1 MYEIEKLVPIVARL
15 AEGYTSKESTSITF
29 DQAQH
34 LMEAVMYCIR
44 ECEQAAAFSLTSE
57 EEISAE
63 IMYEEGIRL
72 VEEKVKD
79 TLIRYNEMMTFF
91 CGYENKCL
99 LDTVEKGLPEFFK
112 WYDCR
117 FDPQN
122 TILTLDY
129 PVLFDLSQYT
139 GIDRIYNYVLC
150 IQLEQD
156 FLKKFPRE
164 LIIRILSRYNK
175 DYRLMIDNLCEVVLT
190 NVILH
195 ILSGKNVSDLRF
207 REEEY
212 ERIQMEIQGTNLS
225 DLRIRMKHAIEAFV
239 RDFYE
244 SDESMKEYLCK
255 AIDNISVRIKN
266 AADYGNI
273 RSICG

>member
-15 AEGYTSKESTSITF
+15 AESYTSKESTSITF

-44 ECEQAAAFSLTSE
+44 ECEQAAAFSLASE

-91 CGYENKCL
+91 FCYENKCL
-99 LDTVEKGLPEFFK
+99 SDTVEKGLPEFFK

-150 IQLEQD
+150 IQSEQI

-190 NVILH
+190 NVIVH
-195 ILSGKNVSDLRF
+195 ILSGKNISDLKF
-207 REEEY
+207 SEEEY

-244 SDESMKEYLCK
+244 SDENMKKYLCK

-273 RSICG
+273 RSIC